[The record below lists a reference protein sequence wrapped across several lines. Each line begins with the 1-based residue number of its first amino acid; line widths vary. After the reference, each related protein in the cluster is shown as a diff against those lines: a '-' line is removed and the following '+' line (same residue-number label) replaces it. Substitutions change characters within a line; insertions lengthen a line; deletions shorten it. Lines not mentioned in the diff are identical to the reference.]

1 MRILVTGA
9 AGAVGSYVPQVFADD
24 ELVLTDIRG
33 DLRTLDMRDPP
44 PSPPRLPT
52 SSRTS
57 SSTSPRRPT
66 STSASATTTSP
77 SRRTPSARRTS
88 RSPAANADVELVY
101 ISTAG
106 VFWGDKP
113 EPYTEFDDPRPAN
126 VYGHSKLCGRA
137 RGGEHLEPL
146 LHRPRRLDGRRRRPR
161 QEVRGH
167 DRRADPRAAGR
178 SLRAVDDKLG
188 SPTYAPDLLR
198 VVKRLLGTG
207 YHGLYHGVNAGWC
220 TRYDVALELR
230 SILGGPDVEIEPVSS
245 AHFPLPAPRARSEA
259 MRNYKLELL
268 GLDEGRGL
276 AGGAARVRRSA
287 SSRRRSLSSAPPAP
301 SRTAL
306 TPTAR
311 RPSASD

>member
-33 DLRTLDMRDPP
+33 DLRRLDVRDPAAVAAAVADVKP
-44 PSPPRLPT
+44 DVVLHL
-52 SSRTS
+52 
-57 SSTSPRRPT
+57 
-66 STSASATTTSP
+66 AAATDVDECERDHDLAFATNALGTQNLALAC
-77 SRRTPSARRTS
+77 R
-88 RSPAANADVELVY
+88 NADVELVY

-113 EPYTEFDDPRPAN
+113 EPYTEFDEPRPAN
-126 VYGHSKLCGRA
+126 VYGHSKLWGERAVASTWGRSFTVRAGWMVGGGALDKKFVGMIA
-137 RGGEHLEPL
+137 RQVRE
-146 LHRPRRLDGRRRRPR
+146 GRT
-161 QEVRGH
+161 
-167 DRRADPRAAGR
+167 

-230 SILGGPDVEIEPVSS
+230 SILGRPDVEIEPVSS

-259 MRNYKLELL
+259 MVNYKLELL
-268 GLDEGRGL
+268 GLDEGRPWRDALREYVVGEL
-276 AGGAARVRRSA
+276 VPALDLR
-287 SSRRRSLSSAPPAP
+287 SSAA
-301 SRTAL
+301 
-306 TPTAR
+306 
-311 RPSASD
+311 